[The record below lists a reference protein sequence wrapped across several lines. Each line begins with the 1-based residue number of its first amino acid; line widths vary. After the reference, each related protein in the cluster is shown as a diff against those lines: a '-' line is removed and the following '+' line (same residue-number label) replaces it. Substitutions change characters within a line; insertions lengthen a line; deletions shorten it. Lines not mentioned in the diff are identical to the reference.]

1 MGYIMHDS
9 QNTWFRNPFGAVETG
24 RDITLK
30 IEGDDID
37 EAYLNLIYPS
47 GENRSV
53 RMNKEQKVQY
63 PNTFVFSTT
72 INTGDR
78 RGLIFYSF
86 TIKQYGRVFFYGNN
100 QEFLGGEGKIYNN
113 NPISYQITVYREC
126 ESPKWYKEGIVYQ
139 IFVDRFFNGNECC
152 KIENP
157 KSNSFI
163 YARWD
168 DRPMYIKNNDG
179 SIVRW
184 DFYGGNLLGV
194 IKKLGYL
201 HELGVT
207 AIYFNPIFEA
217 SSSHRYDTGDYKK
230 IDPMFGD
237 EDIFKKLC
245 VEAEKLGIHIILDGV
260 FSHTGSD
267 SIYFNK
273 YGNYDSVGAYQ
284 SKESPYYEWYQ
295 FSYYPDKYECWWGIG
310 NQPNVNELVPSY
322 LDYIIYDKDSV
333 INKWMNL
340 GADGWR
346 LDVADELPDK
356 FIKELKKEMKK
367 NKKDSVLIGEVWE
380 DASNKVSYGSRRE
393 YLYGDELDSTMN
405 YPFRDDVIGF
415 LLGNIDSRM
424 FIRKMMSL
432 KENYPRENFYSMM
445 NMLGTHD
452 TERILTVFE
461 NNRSRQDAVKL
472 LKIAVA
478 IQMTLPGVPHIYYGD
493 EVGVTGG
500 KDPDNRSTYPWGKE
514 DNDILSHYKKMLR
527 IRTRSTCLK
536 KGELRF
542 YGTDYDVIAFE
553 RYYKNEKVITVV
565 NRNLSSSKNITLDIL
580 EGEYENMLTEKKEV
594 LDSKTSIKVGPAEIK
609 ILKLLIDKRINILGI
624 NS

>member
-1 MGYIMHDS
+1 
-9 QNTWFRNPFGAVETG
+9 
-24 RDITLK
+24 
-30 IEGDDID
+30 
-37 EAYLNLIYPS
+37 
-47 GENRSV
+47 
-53 RMNKEQKVQY
+53 
-63 PNTFVFSTT
+63 
-72 INTGDR
+72 
-78 RGLIFYSF
+78 
-86 TIKQYGRVFFYGNN
+86 
-100 QEFLGGEGKIYNN
+100 
-113 NPISYQITVYREC
+113 
-126 ESPKWYKEGIVYQ
+126 
-139 IFVDRFFNGNECC
+139 
-152 KIENP
+152 
-157 KSNSFI
+157 
-163 YARWD
+163 
-168 DRPMYIKNNDG
+168 
-179 SIVRW
+179 
-184 DFYGGNLLGV
+184 
-194 IKKLGYL
+194 
-201 HELGVT
+201 
-207 AIYFNPIFEA
+207 
-217 SSSHRYDTGDYKK
+217 
-230 IDPMFGD
+230 
-237 EDIFKKLC
+237 
-245 VEAEKLGIHIILDGV
+245 
-260 FSHTGSD
+260 
-267 SIYFNK
+267 
-273 YGNYDSVGAYQ
+273 
-284 SKESPYYEWYQ
+284 
-295 FSYYPDKYECWWGIG
+295 
-310 NQPNVNELVPSY
+310 
-322 LDYIIYDKDSV
+322 
-333 INKWMNL
+333 MNL

-565 NRNLSSSKNITLDIL
+565 YRNLSSSKNITLDIL
-580 EGEYENMLTEKKEV
+580 DGEYENMLTEKKEV

-609 ILKLLIDKRINILGI
+609 ILKLLIDKRINILGL